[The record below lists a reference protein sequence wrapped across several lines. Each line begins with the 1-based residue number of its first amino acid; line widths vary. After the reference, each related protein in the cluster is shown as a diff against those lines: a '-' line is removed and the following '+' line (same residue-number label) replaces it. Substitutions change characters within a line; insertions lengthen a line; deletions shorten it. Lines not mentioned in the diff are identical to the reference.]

1 MFTSKLSWLALIV
14 GLSASPAAAQTC
26 TSSVPAADLIAP
38 GKLQLAIN
46 PTLPPL
52 QLVDSKGELQG
63 VNVELGKE
71 LAKRLCLQI
80 EYHRMDFPALIPGLA
95 AARFDGINTGM

>member
-1 MFTSKLSWLALIV
+1 MFTTRLSWLVFLA
-14 GLSASPAAAQTC
+14 GLSVAPASAQTC
-26 TSSVPAADLIAP
+26 TSSLPAADLIAP

-52 QLVDSKGELQG
+52 QLIDSKGELQG

-95 AARFDGINTGM
+95 AARFDGVNTG